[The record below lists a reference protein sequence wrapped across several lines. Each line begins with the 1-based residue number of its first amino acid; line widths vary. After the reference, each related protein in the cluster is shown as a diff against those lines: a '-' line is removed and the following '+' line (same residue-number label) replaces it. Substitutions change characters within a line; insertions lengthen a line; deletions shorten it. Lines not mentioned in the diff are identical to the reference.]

1 MRISDW
7 NSDVCSSELHVV
19 IGRAI
24 EERRMQWI
32 HAVVDML
39 RVDRAVHDRLRPARP
54 VGGFVAREVRPQIAG
69 RRQGVA
75 GGEPMRTFT
84 VFEVVELHAGK
95 IAGRGRTCSR
105 SEEHTSELQS
115 LMRISYAVFCL

>member
-19 IGRAI
+19 IGRAV

-32 HAVVDML
+32 HADVDML

-54 VGGFVAREVRPQIAG
+54 VGGFVAREVRPHNAG

-75 GGEPMRTFT
+75 GGEPKRTRSA
-84 VFEVVELHAGK
+84 ERSLGK
-95 IAGRGRTCSR
+95 VLVSSCRNRWPDETNPQKKP
-105 SEEHTSELQS
+105 E
-115 LMRISYAVFCL
+115 

>member
-7 NSDVCSSELHVV
+7 SSDVCSSDL
-19 IGRAI
+19 
-24 EERRMQWI
+24 WI

-95 IAGRGRTCSR
+95 IAGRGRTCYAARHS

-115 LMRISYAVFCL
+115 LTRTSYAVDGMKKKNTTHK

>member
-7 NSDVCSSELHVV
+7 SSDVCSSDL
-19 IGRAI
+19 
-24 EERRMQWI
+24 WI

-95 IAGRGRTCSR
+95 IAGRGRTCSAARPLLRRR
-105 SEEHTSELQS
+105 SEEPTSELQ
-115 LMRISYAVFCL
+115 